1 MLLGGEK
8 IMAIA
13 DMKGTVTKDQP
24 TMTGMINKDTTK
36 VTPPDLS
43 SIKMPAG
50 MAKAKSEQPKKMP
63 VEQPKEMPVDQTQVT
78 DLMEKVQNLTD
89 QDKAVL
95 ATVLSPSVTNAL
107 KKIAPELT
115 PLLDQAGTA
124 EENVIIPVSVVKNF
138 ATKRYGGENETQA
151 VTSFIADLQESAPG
165 MNNEMEQTNVPPDTQ
180 MANSEESMVQSEID
194 EIDSG
199 MMEA

>member
-1 MLLGGEK
+1 
-8 IMAIA
+8 MAIE
-13 DMKGTVTKDQP
+13 DMKGTVT
-24 TMTGMINKDTTK
+24 TTGKMNTAPKTPKAADLSQMNKLFERRNKPTK
-36 VTPPDLS
+36 V
-43 SIKMPAG
+43 A
-50 MAKAKSEQPKKMP
+50 EQPKQMP

-95 ATVLSPSVTNAL
+95 ATVLSPSVSNAL

-138 ATKRYGGENETQA
+138 ATKRYGGQNETEA
-151 VTSFIADLQESAPG
+151 VTSFIADLQSSAPG
-165 MNNEMEQTNVPPDTQ
+165 MDNTMEQQSQPVPPDTQ
-180 MANSEESMVQSEID
+180 MADSEGSMMQPEIN

>member
-1 MLLGGEK
+1 
-8 IMAIA
+8 MAIT

-50 MAKAKSEQPKKMP
+50 MTKAKSEQPKEMP
-63 VEQPKEMPVDQTQVT
+63 VEQPKEMPVDQAQATG
-78 DLMEKVQNLTD
+78 LMEKVQNLTD
-89 QDKAVL
+89 QDRAVL

-115 PLLDQAGTA
+115 PLLDQAGSA

-138 ATKRYGGENETQA
+138 ATKRYGGEDETQA

-194 EIDSG
+194 EVDSG
-199 MMEA
+199 MMET

>member
-1 MLLGGEK
+1 
-8 IMAIA
+8 MAIT

-50 MAKAKSEQPKKMP
+50 MTKAKSEQPKEMP
-63 VEQPKEMPVDQTQVT
+63 VEQPKEMPVDQAQATG
-78 DLMEKVQNLTD
+78 LMEKVQNLTD
-89 QDKAVL
+89 QDRAVL

-138 ATKRYGGENETQA
+138 ATKRYGGEDETQA

-194 EIDSG
+194 EVDSG
-199 MMEA
+199 MMET

>member
-1 MLLGGEK
+1 
-8 IMAIA
+8 MAIT

-36 VTPPDLS
+36 VTPPNLS

-50 MAKAKSEQPKKMP
+50 MAKTKSEQPKEMP
-63 VEQPKEMPVDQTQVT
+63 VEQPKEMPIDQAQATG
-78 DLMEKVQNLTD
+78 LMEKVQNLTD
-89 QDKAVL
+89 QDRAVL

-115 PLLDQAGTA
+115 PLLDQAGPA

-138 ATKRYGGENETQA
+138 VTKRYGGENETQA

>member
-1 MLLGGEK
+1 
-8 IMAIA
+8 MAIE
-13 DMKGTVTKDQP
+13 DMKGTVTKNQP
-24 TMTGMINKDTTK
+24 TMTGMINRDEAKI
-36 VTPPDLS
+36 TPPDLS
-43 SIKMPAG
+43 NIKMPEG
-50 MAKAKSEQPKKMP
+50 MAKAK
-63 VEQPKEMPVDQTQVT
+63 VAEQPKEMPVDQTQIT

-95 ATVLSPSVTNAL
+95 ATVLSPSVSNAL

-115 PLLDQAGTA
+115 PLLDQAGTT

-138 ATKRYGGENETQA
+138 ATKRYGGQNETEA
-151 VTSFIADLQESAPG
+151 VTNFIADLQSSAPG
-165 MNNEMEQTNVPPDTQ
+165 MDNTMDQQSQPVPPDTQ
-180 MANSEESMVQSEID
+180 MADSQGSMTQPKID

>member
-1 MLLGGEK
+1 
-8 IMAIA
+8 MAIT

-36 VTPPDLS
+36 VTPPNLS

-50 MAKAKSEQPKKMP
+50 MAKAKSEQPKEMP
-63 VEQPKEMPVDQTQVT
+63 VEQPKEMPVDQAQATG
-78 DLMEKVQNLTD
+78 LMEKVQNLTD

-115 PLLDQAGTA
+115 PLLDQAGTS

-138 ATKRYGGENETQA
+138 AAKRYGGEDETQA

-180 MANSEESMVQSEID
+180 MANSEGSMMQPEID

>member
-1 MLLGGEK
+1 
-8 IMAIA
+8 MAIT

-36 VTPPDLS
+36 VTPPNLS

-50 MAKAKSEQPKKMP
+50 MAKAKSEQPKEMP
-63 VEQPKEMPVDQTQVT
+63 VEQPKEMPIDQAQATG
-78 DLMEKVQNLTD
+78 LMEKVQNLTD

-115 PLLDQAGTA
+115 PLLDQAGSA

>member
-1 MLLGGEK
+1 
-8 IMAIA
+8 
-13 DMKGTVTKDQP
+13 MKGTVTKNQP
-24 TMTGMINKDTTK
+24 TMTGMINRDTAK
-36 VTPPDLS
+36 VSAPNLS

-50 MAKAKSEQPKKMP
+50 MVKAKPEQPREMP
-63 VEQPKEMPVDQTQVT
+63 VEAPQEMG
-78 DLMEKVQNLTD
+78 LAEKVQNLTD

-115 PLLDQAGTA
+115 PLLDQAGSA

-138 ATKRYGGENETQA
+138 ATKRYGGEDETQA

-194 EIDSG
+194 EVDSG
-199 MMEA
+199 MMET

>member
-24 TMTGMINKDTTK
+24 TMTGMMNKDTTK

-50 MAKAKSEQPKKMP
+50 MAKAKS
-63 VEQPKEMPVDQTQVT
+63 EQPKEMPVDQTQVT

-115 PLLDQAGTA
+115 PLLDQAGSA

-151 VTSFIADLQESAPG
+151 VTSFIADLQESAPD

-180 MANSEESMVQSEID
+180 MAEQPE
-194 EIDSG
+194 SG
-199 MMEA
+199 MEQVFNAIDTEGEIV

>member
-1 MLLGGEK
+1 
-8 IMAIA
+8 MAIT

-50 MAKAKSEQPKKMP
+50 MTKAKSEQPKEMP
-63 VEQPKEMPVDQTQVT
+63 VEQPKEMPVDQAQATG
-78 DLMEKVQNLTD
+78 LMEKVQNLTD
-89 QDKAVL
+89 QDRAVL

-115 PLLDQAGTA
+115 PLLDQAGPA

-138 ATKRYGGENETQA
+138 ATKRYGGEDETQA

-194 EIDSG
+194 EVDSG
-199 MMEA
+199 MMET

>member
-1 MLLGGEK
+1 
-8 IMAIA
+8 MAIT

-50 MAKAKSEQPKKMP
+50 MAKAKSEQPKQMP
-63 VEQPKEMPVDQTQVT
+63 VEQPKEIPVDQAQATG
-78 DLMEKVQNLTD
+78 LMEKVQNLTD

-95 ATVLSPSVTNAL
+95 ATVLSPSVSNAL

-138 ATKRYGGENETQA
+138 AAKRYGGKDETQA

-165 MNNEMEQTNVPPDTQ
+165 MNNQMEQTNVPPDTQ
-180 MANSEESMVQSEID
+180 MAEQPE
-194 EIDSG
+194 SG
-199 MMEA
+199 MEQDFNTIDTGEEVV

>member
-1 MLLGGEK
+1 
-8 IMAIA
+8 MAIT

-24 TMTGMINKDTTK
+24 TMTGMMNKDTTK

-50 MAKAKSEQPKKMP
+50 MTKAKSEQPKEMP
-63 VEQPKEMPVDQTQVT
+63 VEQPKEMPVDQAQATG
-78 DLMEKVQNLTD
+78 LMEKVQNLTD
-89 QDKAVL
+89 QDRAVL

-115 PLLDQAGTA
+115 PLLDQAGSA

-138 ATKRYGGENETQA
+138 ATKRYGGEDETQA

-194 EIDSG
+194 EVDSG
-199 MMEA
+199 MMET

>member
-1 MLLGGEK
+1 
-8 IMAIA
+8 MAITN
-13 DMKGTVTKDQP
+13 MKGTVTKNQP
-24 TMTGMINKDTTK
+24 TTTGMMNTDATK
-36 VTPPDLS
+36 VSAPDLS

-50 MAKAKSEQPKKMP
+50 MAKAKSEQPKQIP
-63 VEQPKEMPVDQTQVT
+63 VEQPKEMPVDSPQEMS
-78 DLMEKVQNLTD
+78 LIEKVENLTD

-95 ATVLSPSVTNAL
+95 ATVLSPSVINAL

-115 PLLDQAGTA
+115 PLLDQAGTS

-138 ATKRYGGENETQA
+138 ATKRYGGQTEMEA
-151 VTSFIADLQESAPG
+151 VTSFIADLESSVPG
-165 MNNEMEQTNVPPDTQ
+165 MDNTMEQQSQPVPPDTQ
-180 MANSEESMVQSEID
+180 MADSEGSMMQPEID

>member
-1 MLLGGEK
+1 
-8 IMAIA
+8 MAIT

-50 MAKAKSEQPKKMP
+50 MTKAKSEQPKEMP
-63 VEQPKEMPVDQTQVT
+63 VEQPKEMPVDQAQATG
-78 DLMEKVQNLTD
+78 LMEKVQNLTD
-89 QDKAVL
+89 QDRAVL

-115 PLLDQAGTA
+115 PLLDQAGSA

-138 ATKRYGGENETQA
+138 ATKRYGGEDETQA

-165 MNNEMEQTNVPPDTQ
+165 MNNQMEQTNVPPDTQ
-180 MANSEESMVQSEID
+180 MAEQPE
-194 EIDSG
+194 SG
-199 MMEA
+199 MEQEFNALDTEIEAV